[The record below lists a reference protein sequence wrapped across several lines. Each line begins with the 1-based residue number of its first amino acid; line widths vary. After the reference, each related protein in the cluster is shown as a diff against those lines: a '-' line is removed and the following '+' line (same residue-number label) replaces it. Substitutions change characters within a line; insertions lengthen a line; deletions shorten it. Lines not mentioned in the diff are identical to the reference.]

1 MRIRSVLKFVKR
13 ALIAMI
19 ALCAIFVVAVVIF
32 AARCGAV
39 QRQPKVQSEAS
50 KQRMKLTAGIKDYAR
65 SEDSTYLGY
74 PEWFIVWSYSEKADF
89 QGRHLPSGFPF
100 FRSIEQ
106 YWSGFCC
113 VHGMTRGKYPFN
125 FGEHQMLAVIGC
137 SFSIEYLIRSLYE
150 NTVGRFTE
158 WSSSHEAVEE
168 DLYSNRVARE
178 YADFVHIR
186 PFYEFSFWER
196 FKGLWSENKVWGRHP
211 VRKWERRAF
220 LSVDYSIESFYCWLI
235 EKASHASY
243 GIESADTYAWIENA
257 PQSIF
262 AENPRIRKVK
272 EVGSGAYIVI
282 IPRYQEFTTVAAWL
296 ANRDVH
302 FVEIAGNDEILV
314 TAIAPRNWASALTA
328 GEVAFSTELATAP
341 ESKRV
346 AIATPVTG
354 LHKVM
359 NELKNGGIRIE
370 HVYDY

>member
-196 FKGLWSENKVWGRHP
+196 FKRLWSENKVWGRHP

>member
-1 MRIRSVLKFVKR
+1 MRIRSVLKVVKR
-13 ALIAMI
+13 ALIAMV
-19 ALCAIFVVAVVIF
+19 ALCAIVVVAAAIF
-32 AARCGAV
+32 AARCATG

-50 KQRMKLTAGIKDYAR
+50 KQRMKLTAGIKDYTR
-65 SEDSTYLGY
+65 TEESTYLGY
-74 PEWFIVWSYSEKADF
+74 PEWFIVWSYTERADF
-89 QGRHLPSGFPF
+89 QQQRLPSGSPF
-100 FRSIEQ
+100 FASIHQ
-106 YWSGFCC
+106 YWSGYCS
-113 VHGMTRGKYPFN
+113 VYGMTRGKYPFN
-125 FGEHQMLAVIGC
+125 FGEHQMLAVIGG

-150 NTVGRFTE
+150 NILGRFTE
-158 WSSSHEAVEE
+158 WISSHEAVEE

-196 FKGLWSENKVWGRHP
+196 FKGLWSENKVWGPHP

-220 LSVDYSIESFYCWLI
+220 LSLDYSIESFYCWLI

-257 PQSIF
+257 SEPIF
-262 AENPRIRKVK
+262 TGNPRIRKVK
-272 EVGSGAYIVI
+272 EVGAGAYIVI

-296 ANRDVH
+296 ADRDVH

-314 TAIAPRNWASALTA
+314 TAIAPRNWAYALTA
-328 GEVAFSTELATAP
+328 GEVAFSTELATGP
-341 ESKRV
+341 DWKRI
-346 AIATPVTG
+346 AIAAPARD

>member
-1 MRIRSVLKFVKR
+1 MRIRSVRKFVKR
-13 ALIAMI
+13 VLIAT
-19 ALCAIFVVAVVIF
+19 ATLCAIFAVAAAIF
-32 AARCGAV
+32 AARCATLT
-39 QRQPKVQSEAS
+39 RQPKVQSEAS
-50 KQRMKLTAGIKDYAR
+50 RQRMKLTAGIKDYAR
-65 SEDSTYLGY
+65 AEESTYLGY
-74 PEWFIVWSYSEKADF
+74 PEWFIVWSYTEKADF
-89 QGRHLPSGFPF
+89 QQQRPPSQFPF
-100 FRSIEQ
+100 FKSIQQ
-106 YWSGFCC
+106 YWSGYCC

-125 FGEHQMLAVIGC
+125 FGEHQMLAVIGG
-137 SFSIEYLIRSLYE
+137 SFSIEYLIRSAYE

-158 WSSSHEAVEE
+158 WISSHQAVEE

-196 FKGLWSENKVWGRHP
+196 FKGLWSQNKAWGRHP

-220 LSVDYSIESFYCWLI
+220 LSLDYSIEAFYCWLI

-243 GIESADTYAWIENA
+243 GVESADTYAWIENA
-257 PQSIF
+257 PESIF
-262 AENPRIRKVK
+262 TENPRIRKVK
-272 EVGSGAYIVI
+272 EAGPGAYIVI

-296 ANRDVH
+296 ANRGVH

-314 TAIAPRNWASALTA
+314 TAIAPRNWAYALTA
-328 GEVAFSTELATAP
+328 GELAFSTELAAAP
-341 ESKRV
+341 EWKRV
-346 AIATPVTG
+346 AIATPVLE